1 MRIPL
6 TAGQAVTIHGWLQPK
21 ETLSWTDVL
30 TDPALTFS
38 FLHTHTKI
46 PKELLHRLQ
55 PDIAAWAAAGRV
67 RLEDMPALA
76 QWGAHPIRDLNA
88 DLGDIIHM
96 RWPAAVLAKS
106 GVTYADLVGAGMT
119 HDSMGLFGYTLR
131 DWSVL
136 GFSAADAERL
146 HASALARLFNL
157 TAADVIKCLR

>member
-21 ETLSWTDVL
+21 ETLSWMDVL
-30 TDPALTFS
+30 SNPLLTFS
-38 FLHTHTKI
+38 FLHIQTGI

-55 PDIAAWAAAGRV
+55 PDITAWVAEGRV
-67 RLEDMPALA
+67 RLEDTPSLS

-96 RWPAAVLAKS
+96 RWPAAVMAKS
-106 GVTYADLVGAGMT
+106 GVTYSDLVDAGMT
-119 HDSMGLFGYTLR
+119 HDSMGLFGYTLC
-131 DWSVL
+131 DWRVL
-136 GFSAADAERL
+136 GFTASDAERL